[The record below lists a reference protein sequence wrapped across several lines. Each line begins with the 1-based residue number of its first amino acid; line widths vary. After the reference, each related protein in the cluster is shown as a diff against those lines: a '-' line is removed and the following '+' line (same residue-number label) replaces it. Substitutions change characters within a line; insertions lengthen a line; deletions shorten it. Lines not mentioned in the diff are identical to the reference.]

1 VSADSVVPGNASG
14 GMDGVALKGLTVDFH
29 EPGFA
34 AGLAGENNQPF
45 WFQMSGEQ
53 RQRAGVPWGPAN
65 PQALNRYSYVQ
76 NNPLKY
82 TDPSGHAV
90 VSRSSGWDSSMF
102 DIWQH
107 DIDNLI
113 LGFSI
118 FVVTLPIAA
127 ELQIGVKGAI
137 VEAKAILDRHPGGTV
152 DIEIGRESTYGWMTL
167 TVRDSSGN
175 IVAVVRQRLLLTAS
189 IAMGTAHEQGNWQT
203 TIEGNSSSTVDISS
217 RIQRVSPVE
226 QKINSV
232 LTCAGLN

>member
-1 VSADSVVPGNASG
+1 
-14 GMDGVALKGLTVDFH
+14 
-29 EPGFA
+29 
-34 AGLAGENNQPF
+34 
-45 WFQMSGEQ
+45 
-53 RQRAGVPWGPAN
+53 
-65 PQALNRYSYVQ
+65 
-76 NNPLKY
+76 
-82 TDPSGHAV
+82 
-90 VSRSSGWDSSMF
+90 MF